1 MSSREPLYL
10 IDGSAYIYRAYH
22 AIRPLSNAA
31 GQPTHAVYGFTAT
44 LLRVIRE
51 KNPRYLAI
59 AYDAK
64 GPNFRHQIYPQYK
77 ANRPE
82 MPADLA
88 CQIPYIKEV
97 VSAYHITTLEQRGV
111 EADDLIAAAARR
123 LAGPDQPQIIVSG
136 DTDLLQLVNDWV
148 TLWDPMQDTLMDPA
162 AVAKKYQVPP
172 EHLLD
177 YFALIGDTSD
187 NVPGVP
193 GVGPK
198 TAAKLIGQ
206 FGSLDNLFA
215 NLDQISAAKLREKM
229 VAHRDD
235 ARLARELIRLKDDL
249 ELPTNLDD
257 YTLPPPNQEKLR
269 QLFTELEF
277 TRLLKSEL
285 PAEKLAS
292 DDFQLINDPARLKE
306 LIEQLAADPAVLV
319 IDTETTS
326 LDPMQAELV
335 GISLTLAAGRVNG
348 TTPAADEQAKSWE
361 KSGSDSNLLCWYLP
375 IAHRRADGTPAPDQ
389 LLLAEVRRALAPL
402 LADTKRLKLGHNLK
416 YDLQV
421 LHRHGMPLAAPLADT
436 MLASYLIDPSRR
448 SHGLDVLSEELLQR
462 RLTSF
467 AEVTDRDR
475 RPEAFAHVAPEAAA
489 AYSCEDVAATRL
501 LWDIFQPRLAE
512 LELEELFYEVEM
524 TLLPIL
530 ARMER
535 VGIMVDAGLLNE
547 LAAEFSRELERLSEK
562 IHQLAGTE
570 FNINSPRQLGEVLF
584 ERLKLPHGR
593 KTKGKTGYSTDIRE
607 LERLAAYHDLPA
619 AIIAQRNL
627 SKLKSTYVDKLSTLI
642 NPADGRIHTSFN
654 QTVTATGRLSSS
666 NPNLQNIP
674 VRTSEGR
681 RLRGAFIAAAGHR
694 FLAADYS
701 QIDLRVLA
709 HYSADPM
716 LLAAFQKDQDIHNRT
731 AAEIFRVNPA
741 MVTAD
746 MRRVAKTINFGII
759 YGMSAFGLAEQLHC
773 SRKEAQ
779 VFIDRYFE
787 LYQGVRRFMGEIV
800 EQARRDGFV
809 RTLLKRR
816 RQLPEIASSNKMRR
830 EFAERTAINT
840 PIQGTAADIIK
851 LAAIVCDRELRRSGF
866 KTEALLQ
873 IHDELIFEVPEEEL
887 VPVGQLVK
895 QAMENVMELAVP
907 LRVNLKTGSNLA
919 STE

>member
-1 MSSREPLYL
+1 MIAAMSSRDPLYL
-10 IDGSAYIYRAYH
+10 IDGSAYIHRAYH
-22 AIRPLSNAA
+22 AIGPLSNAD
-31 GQPTHAVYGFTAT
+31 GLPTHAVYGFTAT

-51 KNPRYLAI
+51 KTPRYLAV

-97 VSAYHITTLEQRGV
+97 VSAYKIATLEQEGV

-123 LAGPDQPQIIVSG
+123 LAGPDRPLIIVSG
-136 DTDLLQLVNDWV
+136 DKDLLQLINDSV
-148 TLWDPMQDTLMDPA
+148 TMWDPMKDTIMDPA
-162 AVAKKYQVPP
+162 AVEKKYQVPP
-172 EHLLD
+172 RHLLD
-177 YFALIGDTSD
+177 YFALIGDSSD

-198 TAAKLIGQ
+198 TAAKLINQ
-206 FGSLDNLFA
+206 FGDLDNLF
-215 NLDQISAAKLREKM
+215 NRLEEVGAAKLREKLA
-229 VAHRDD
+229 AHRKD
-235 ARLARELIRLKDDL
+235 ALLARELIRLKDDL
-249 ELPTNLDD
+249 DLPLRPED
-257 YTLPPPNQEKLR
+257 YALPAPDQDKLR
-269 QLFTELEF
+269 RLFTELEF
-277 TRLLKSEL
+277 NRLIKSEL
-285 PAEKLAS
+285 QAEKIGTE
-292 DDFQLINDPARLKE
+292 DFQLIGDPDQLRALADRLATDPA
-306 LIEQLAADPAVLV
+306 PLV

-326 LDPMQAELV
+326 IDPMQAELV
-335 GISLTLAAGRVNG
+335 GISLALAND
-348 TTPAADEQAKSWE
+348 DEGNHA
-361 KSGSDSNLLCWYLP
+361 WYLP
-375 IAHRRADGTPAPDQ
+375 VNHRRPDHTPVPDQ
-389 LLLAEVRRALAPL
+389 LPLSEVQRVLTPL
-402 LADTKRLKLGHNLK
+402 LSDSRRLKLGHNLK
-416 YDLQV
+416 YDLQI
-421 LHRHGMPLAAPLADT
+421 LHRHGMPMAPPLADT
-436 MLASYLIDPSRR
+436 MIASYLIDPSRR

-475 RPEAFAHVAPEAAA
+475 RPEAFAHVAPEAATP
-489 AYSCEDVAATRL
+489 YSCEDVTATRR
-501 LWDIFQPRLAE
+501 LWEQFQPRLAE
-512 LELEELFYEVEM
+512 LDLESLFYQVEM

-535 VGIMVDAGLLNE
+535 IGIMVDAGVLE
-547 LAAEFSRELERLSEK
+547 QLAEEFNRELKSLTEK
-562 IHQLAGTE
+562 IHRLAGTE

-607 LERLAAYHDLPA
+607 LERLAAFHDLPA
-619 AIIAQRNL
+619 AVIAQRNL
-627 SKLKSTYVDKLSTLI
+627 SKLKSTYVDKLTSLI

-674 VRTSEGR
+674 IRTPEGQ
-681 RLRGAFIAAAGHR
+681 RLRAAFIAAQGHL

-709 HYSADPM
+709 HYSADPV
-716 LLAAFQKDQDIHNRT
+716 LLAAFREDQDIHTRT
-731 AAEIFRVNPA
+731 AAEIFRVNQA
-741 MVTAD
+741 MVTPQ

-759 YGMSAFGLAEQLHC
+759 YGMSAFGLAEQLQC

-787 LYQGVRRFMGEIV
+787 LYHGVKDFMHRIV
-800 EQARRDGFV
+800 EQARHDGFV

-816 RQLPEIASSNKMRR
+816 RQLPEINSSNKQRR

-851 LAAIVCDRELRRSGF
+851 LAAIACDGELRDGGF

-873 IHDELIFEVPEEEL
+873 IHDELIFEVPRAEL
-887 VPVGQLVK
+887 EPVGQLVRR
-895 QAMENVMELAVP
+895 AMEKVMELDVP
-907 LRVNLKTGSNLA
+907 LRVNLKTGPNLA
-919 STE
+919 ATE